1 MNNPKEY
8 NGWAN
13 WETWNVTLW
22 ISNDEGLNSI
32 AKGHK
37 DWDSFAEE
45 MAELESY
52 TTPDHVAWDLPC
64 LDRNE
69 LNDFISKL

>member
-13 WETWNVTLW
+13 WETWNVVLW
-22 ISNDEGLNSI
+22 VSNDEGLYSI
-32 AKGHK
+32 AKGYK

-45 MAELESY
+45 MAELENY

-64 LDRNE
+64 LDRKE
-69 LNDFISKL
+69 LNDFLTTL

>member
-1 MNNPKEY
+1 M
-8 NGWAN
+8 W
-13 WETWNVTLW
+13 V
-22 ISNDEGLNSI
+22 SNDEGLYSI

-45 MAELESY
+45 MVELENR

-64 LDRNE
+64 LDRKE
-69 LNDFISKL
+69 LNDFLAEL